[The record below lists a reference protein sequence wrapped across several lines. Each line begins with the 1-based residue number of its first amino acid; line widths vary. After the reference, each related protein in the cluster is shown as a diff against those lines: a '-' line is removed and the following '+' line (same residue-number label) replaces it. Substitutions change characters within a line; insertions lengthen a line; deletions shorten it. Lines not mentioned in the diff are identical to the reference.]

1 MEQELL
7 NLYGVANFMRKF
19 TSNNNDINEITFKGI
34 KYFFILD
41 DNGIGVR
48 RQDNTNPKEGEVEAL
63 TEYLFDEGW
72 ADREDFEE
80 RESWQDN
87 A

>member
-1 MEQELL
+1 
-7 NLYGVANFMRKF
+7 MRKF
-19 TSNNNDINEITFKGI
+19 TSNNNDIHKITFKGI

-41 DNGIGVR
+41 KNGIGVR
-48 RQDNTNPKEGEVEAL
+48 RQDNTNPNEGEVEAL